1 MKCSCNSNLK
11 SILVIITLVFHFG
24 NLQDSLA
31 SLERGRVFLEC
42 YILWVKLVIHV
53 IIRASR
59 SVKMS
64 LFGQILK
71 KHQGKFTFSIS
82 PFQHESYHHQPLI
95 PITGSATC
103 IFFFFFFHFVQFK
116 EILSFKLSVLRS
128 LLTVSNITIL
138 GLPLPLEVLITSRH
152 IILLAVESMDFLCI

>member
-1 MKCSCNSNLK
+1 MQTQTRYEDTIIFILILWRMKCSCNSNLK

-103 IFFFFFFHFVQFK
+103 IFFFFFF
-116 EILSFKLSVLRS
+116 ILFS
-128 LLTVSNITIL
+128 LKKSY
-138 GLPLPLEVLITSRH
+138 PLN
-152 IILLAVESMDFLCI
+152 